1 MVKDVLTRMGDGQ
14 RIKMSPAQIKEDL
27 LAGTKDA
34 ADRGRIPELGSSE
47 LEQLFE
53 IIADKNRIV
62 GVELGEEIVFT
73 DDDTIVRARDD
84 EGAGGGIGLPISRML
99 AILVHERAYAQDSAL
114 IDSAASVNVMEVKAE
129 IAGEMTAYET
139 ASLLTTIPL
148 LYELS
153 PALLWYFR
161 PLGPYGNP
169 ADLLPQGKIQEARDA
184 QEEAAVHLMNDLIYI
199 GEQLSSI
206 GCDCFNLDTTAASGD
221 AEFYGVLKAVSKLK
235 EVAPNMA
242 VEMGMAGEF
251 VLGMHGQIKFNGQ
264 RLAGMFPHQ
273 QVKVA
278 EAAGVDI
285 FGPAINTNC
294 SESFPWNIARTVTF
308 VKQTVIVSNIPVHVN
323 AGMGVGGVPMRPTPP
338 IDCVT
343 RVAKAMVQIGKVDGL

>member
-1 MVKDVLTRMGDGQ
+1 MEKDVLTRMGDGQ
-14 RIKMSPAQIKEDL
+14 RVKMSPAQIKEDL

-34 ADRGRIPELGSSE
+34 ADKGIIPELVSAE

-62 GVELGEEIVFT
+62 GVEPGEEVVLT
-73 DDDTIVRARDD
+73 DDVTTIRASDD

-114 IDSAASVNVMEVKAE
+114 LESAAAANVPEIKAE
-129 IAGEMTAYET
+129 LNTEIQAIET
-139 ASLLTTIPL
+139 TSLLLTVPL
-148 LYELS
+148 LYLVA

-169 ADLLPQGKIQEARDA
+169 ADLLPQGKIQESRDA
-184 QEEAAVHLMNDLIYI
+184 LEGAAAALADDLVYL
-199 GEQLSSI
+199 GRNLSAA
-206 GCDCFNLDTTAASGD
+206 GLDCFNLDTTASSGD
-221 AEFYGVLKAVSKLK
+221 AEFYGALKAVSKLK
-235 EVAPNMA
+235 EVVPEMA
-242 VEMGMAGEF
+242 VEMGMSAEF
-251 VLGMHGQIKFNGQ
+251 VLGMHGQITFNGQ

-285 FGPAINTNC
+285 FGPVINTNC
-294 SESFPWNIARTVTF
+294 SKSFPWNIARAVTF
-308 VKQTVIVSNIPVHVN
+308 VKQTVAVSNIPVHAN

-343 RVAKAMVQIGKVDGL
+343 RVAKAMAQIGKVDGL